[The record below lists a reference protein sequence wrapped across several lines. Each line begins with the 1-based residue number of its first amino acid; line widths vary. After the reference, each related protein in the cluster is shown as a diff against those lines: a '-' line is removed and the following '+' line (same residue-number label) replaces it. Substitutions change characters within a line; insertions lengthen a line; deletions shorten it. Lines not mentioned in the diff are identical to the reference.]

1 MKAPSKIK
9 TLSIALVLSL
19 ALTAALTLVLSVEAL
34 AQHAQ
39 QASPAARVET
49 ATASREMLAP
59 QIQVPGT
66 VISRND
72 SRIASEISGRILWVA
87 EVGDTARKGDAI
99 ARVDDRLFKL
109 ALVQAEAR
117 TRRLQ
122 ADLAFRE
129 KDVER
134 VEELAATRNTP
145 VSRLEQAI
153 SQRDMV
159 TQDLV
164 EARAAEERARQ
175 DLDRTTVRAPF
186 PGRVVARLAQ
196 IGEYA
201 STGTELVRLVDTD
214 HVEVRAQAPIFTAG
228 FLDSGMKVMV
238 TADGPNGIEEIL
250 TPIRAVIPVGDEIS
264 RMMEVRISLPDQS
277 LVIGSAIKVSLPSA
291 APRSAVVVPRDALI
305 LRANGTYVF
314 KVNGEKTAER
324 IEVRTGAA
332 SGDLIEVIGPV
343 KAGDKVVVR
352 GGERLREGQAV
363 AMAE

>member
-1 MKAPSKIK
+1 MRAPTKIK
-9 TLSIALVLSL
+9 ILSVALALSM
-19 ALTAALTLVLSVEAL
+19 ALTAVLSVEVL
-34 AQHAQ
+34 AQPAP
-39 QASPAARVET
+39 PAARVKT

-59 QIQVPGT
+59 EIQVPGT

-87 EVGDTARKGDAI
+87 EVGDAASKGDAI

-109 ALVQAEAR
+109 ALVQAVSR
-117 TRRLQ
+117 VKRLE

-153 SQRDMV
+153 SQRDMIA
-159 TQDLV
+159 QDLV

-196 IGEYA
+196 AGEYA
-201 STGTELVRLVDTD
+201 STGTELVRLVDTE
-214 HVEVRAQAPIFTAG
+214 HVEVRAQAPISTAA
-228 FLDSGMKVMV
+228 FIDSGRKVTV
-238 TADGPNGIEEIL
+238 LSDDGEEFL

-264 RMMEVRISLPDQS
+264 RMMEVRIALPDQG
-277 LVIGSAIKVSLPSA
+277 LIIGSAVKVGLPSA
-291 APRSAVVVPRDALI
+291 QPRSAIVVPRDALI
-305 LRANGTYVF
+305 LRASSTYVF
-314 KVNGEKTAER
+314 KVNGDKTAER

-332 SGDLIEVIGPV
+332 SGEMIEVIGPV
-343 KAGDKVVVR
+343 NAGDKVVVR

-363 AMAE
+363 AMAD

>member
-1 MKAPSKIK
+1 MTTPMKTKI
-9 TLSIALVLSL
+9 
-19 ALTAALTLVLSVEAL
+19 LTAAMAL
-34 AQHAQ
+34 GMALPAGAMAQ
-39 QASPAARVET
+39 QAPPPARVQTVT
-49 ATASREMLAP
+49 ATRQMLAP

-87 EVGDTARKGDAI
+87 EVGDAAKEGDAI

-117 TRRLQ
+117 SKRLE
-122 ADLAFRE
+122 ANLAFRE

-145 VSRLEQAI
+145 VSRLEEAI

-164 EARAAEERARQ
+164 EARADEERARQ

-196 IGEYA
+196 AGEYA
-201 STGTELVRLVDTD
+201 STGTELVRLVDTY
-214 HVEVRAQAPIFTAG
+214 HIEVRAQAPISTAA
-228 FLDSGMKVMV
+228 FLDSGMDV
-238 TADGPNGIEEIL
+238 TVEADNGEIIS
-250 TPIRAVIPVGDEIS
+250 TPIRAFIPVGSEIS
-264 RMMEVRISLPDQS
+264 RMMEVRIALPDEG
-277 LVIGSAIKVSLPSA
+277 LIIGSAVKVSLPSA
-291 APRSAVVVPRDALI
+291 EPRSAVVVPRDALI
-305 LRANGTYVF
+305 LRSDSTYVF
-314 KVNGEKTAER
+314 KVNGDKTATR

-343 KAGDKVVVR
+343 NSGDKVVVR

-363 AMAE
+363 AMAK

>member
-1 MKAPSKIK
+1 MNTTAPSK
-9 TLSIALVLSL
+9 TRLLTAAMALSL
-19 ALTAALTLVLSVEAL
+19 AVTAGAM
-34 AQHAQ
+34 AQ
-39 QASPAARVET
+39 QTPPPARVET
-49 ATASREMLAP
+49 VTATRQMLAP

-87 EVGDTARKGDAI
+87 EVGDTASRGDPI

-117 TRRLQ
+117 ARRLE

-145 VSRLEQAI
+145 VSRLEQAV

-159 TQDLV
+159 VQDLV

-196 IGEYA
+196 AGEYA
-201 STGTELVRLVDTD
+201 STGTELVRLVDTT
-214 HVEVRAQAPIFTAG
+214 HVEVRAQAPISTAA
-228 FLDSGMKVMV
+228 FLDSGLEV
-238 TADGPNGIEEIL
+238 TVEADGGEIIS
-250 TPIRAVIPVGDEIS
+250 TPIRAVIPVGNEIS
-264 RMMEVRISLPDQS
+264 RLMELRIALPDRG
-277 LVIGSAIKVSLPSA
+277 LVIGSAVKVRLPSA

-305 LRANGTYVF
+305 LRSNSTYVF
-314 KVNGEKTAER
+314 KVKGDKTAER

-332 SGDLIEVIGPV
+332 VGDLIEVIGPV

-352 GGERLREGQAV
+352 GGERLRQGQQV
-363 AMAE
+363 AMAK